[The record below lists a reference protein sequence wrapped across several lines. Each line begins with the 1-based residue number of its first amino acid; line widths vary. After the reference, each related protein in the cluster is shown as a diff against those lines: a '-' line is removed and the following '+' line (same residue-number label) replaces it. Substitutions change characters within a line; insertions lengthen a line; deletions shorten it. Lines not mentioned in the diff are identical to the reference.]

1 MVPAPITG
9 MRRRLLL
16 LTQFAPARDAQHGSV
31 RVVHGLVSALA
42 ERHDVLLVHL
52 GEGGEMDPALAA
64 RCAGVEVLHPPAL
77 GRWPRRA
84 VHAAALARGRTAW
97 AGQSGIGRVRRRVRW
112 LCERWQPH
120 VVQVEHGMLGET
132 LAGALPGQLRI
143 VTVYDPASSRREYL
157 GLHSEGLPLAQRVD
171 AWAAVRQERRV
182 LRLAD
187 AAVVF
192 TERDRLLLAETAP
205 PGTDVVTVPIGADV
219 PSEPIDGPEA
229 RPPVVLFVGSY
240 RHPPNTD
247 AALRLVRQIM
257 PLVWMRHPEATVE
270 LVGELPPP
278 EIRALDGP
286 AVRVTGLVP
295 SVAVHLARA
304 AVVTAPLRLG
314 GGMRVKVVEA
324 LAAGKAVVSTALG
337 AEGLA
342 ARHGQELLIADT
354 DQALADAICSLLDD
368 EAERRRLGHRAHAW
382 AAREVSWRSM
392 ADRYDDL
399 YERLADRAGRTHARR
414 S

>member
-1 MVPAPITG
+1 

-16 LTQFAPARDAQHGSV
+16 LTQFAPAADAQHGSV

-52 GEGGEMDPALAA
+52 AEGGEMDPALAA
-64 RCAGVEVLHPPAL
+64 RCADVQVLHPPAL
-77 GRWPRRA
+77 GRWSRRA

-97 AGQSGIGRVRRRVRW
+97 AGQSAVGRVRHRVRS
-112 LCERWQPH
+112 LAERWQPH
-120 VVQVEHGMLGET
+120 VVQVEHGMLGEA

-143 VTVYDPASSRREYL
+143 VTLYDPASSRREYL
-157 GLHSEGLPLAQRVD
+157 GLHTEGRALVQRVD

-192 TERDRLLLAETAP
+192 TERDRLLLAATAP
-205 PGTDVVTVPIGADV
+205 SRTRIETIPIGADV
-219 PSEPIDGPEA
+219 PSEPVDGQEA
-229 RPPVVLFVGSY
+229 RPPMVLFVGSY
-240 RHPPNTD
+240 RHPPNID
-247 AALRLVRQIM
+247 AALRLVREIM
-257 PLVWMRHPEATVE
+257 PRVWAAHPEATVE

-286 AVRVTGLVP
+286 AVRVAGLVP
-295 SVAVHLARA
+295 SVAPHLARA

-314 GGMRVKVVEA
+314 GGMRVKVVDA
-324 LAAGKAVVSTALG
+324 LAAGKAVVSSALG
-337 AEGLA
+337 AQGMT
-342 ARHGQELLIADT
+342 ARHGHELLIADG
-354 DQALADAICSLLDD
+354 DQDFAGAICALLDD
-368 EAERRRLGHRAHAW
+368 EAERRLLGRRAHTW
-382 AAREVSWRSM
+382 AERELSWRSM

-399 YERLADRAGRTHARR
+399 YERLADGAVRR